1 MQGALQ
7 DKRICLLVE
16 DMFEDLELFYPL
28 HRLAEEGAEVVVTGT
43 GKDRYNGKNG
53 LGITPDAQVDT
64 AADEEFDAVVIP
76 GGYAPDKL
84 RTNRYVLAIVRK
96 ANDAGRPVAAI
107 CHAAWVAVSA
117 GIVSGRRMTCYWSVK
132 DDVINAGGLYAD
144 EPVVVDG
151 NLITARY
158 PPDLGIFCR
167 TLIDA
172 LAEPAVP
179 PAPGGSVF
187 VGRPDG
193 TVEATPLE

>member
-7 DKRICLLVE
+7 GKRICLLVE

-43 GKDRYNGKNG
+43 GKERYSGKNG
-53 LGITPDAQVDT
+53 LGIAPDAN
-64 AADEEFDAVVIP
+64 ADAVAGEEFDAVVIP

-96 ANDAGRPVAAI
+96 ANDAGKPVAAI
-107 CHAAWVAVSA
+107 CHAAWVAISA
-117 GIVSGRRMTCYWSVK
+117 GIVNDRHMTCFWSLK

-144 EPVVVDG
+144 KPVVVDG
-151 NLITARY
+151 NLITARH
-158 PPDLGIFCR
+158 PPDLGVFCR
-167 TLIDA
+167 TLIDMLGEQA
-172 LAEPAVP
+172 ATST
-179 PAPGGSVF
+179 GRSDF

-193 TVEATPLE
+193 TVEATSPE